1 MPSATQKLH
10 RFLAAC
16 RGNWRNTIYIPADD
30 HAMLPGYLMAADRDG
45 CPVIMGVSRFTA
57 LAGEVIDPAEC
68 RGKLSQGAFEDIY
81 AQYLL
86 WALPSA
92 EVDVLKELCRQE

>member
-16 RGNWRNTIYIPADD
+16 RGNWRNTIYIPANDS
-30 HAMLPGYLMAADRDG
+30 AMVPGYLMAADRDG
-45 CPVIMGVSRFTA
+45 CPVIMDVSLFTA
-57 LAGEVIDPAEC
+57 LAGDVIDPAEC
-68 RGKLSQGAFEDIY
+68 CGKLSQSAFEDIY

-92 EVDVLKELCRQE
+92 GADALMELSRQE